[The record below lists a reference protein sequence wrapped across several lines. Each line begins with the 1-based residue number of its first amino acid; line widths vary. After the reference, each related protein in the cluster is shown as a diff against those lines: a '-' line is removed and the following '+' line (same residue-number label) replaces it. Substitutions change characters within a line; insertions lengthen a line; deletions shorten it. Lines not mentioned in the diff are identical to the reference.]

1 VTEAKYGFDVIV
13 VMDSILDSVD
23 WGQRSISLL
32 ERINELD
39 TFEPVIMNIRHTE
52 RHPITWDNNDNVL
65 CTERGISY
73 AREFGAQL
81 PAGWIYRLWHTSS
94 PRTLETCKA
103 IVYGL
108 EQNGVESKIMGE
120 PRTEF
125 VLDNDR
131 FVKIRNGY
139 QVFSDGDESAITLL
153 SNWNK
158 NRYPADVITPP
169 SEFGKGIA
177 HDLSENLDVRC
188 FHILVSHDVWV
199 AALMESWIQVHPDDW
214 VKCLDGFLVQ
224 LKKDRLKTIQPH
236 RTHETGYPSW
246 WIRRGP

>member
-1 VTEAKYGFDVIV
+1 MTEAKYGFNVIV

-23 WGQRSISLL
+23 WGQRSTSFL

-65 CTERGISY
+65 CTERGISC

-81 PAGWIYRLWHTSS
+81 PAGWSYRLWHTSS

-103 IVYGL
+103 IVGGL

-139 QVFSDGDESAITLL
+139 QDFSDGDESAITLL

-177 HDLSENLDVRC
+177 QDLSENLDERC

-199 AALMESWIQVHPDDW
+199 AALMESWIQADPDDW

-224 LKKDRLKTIQPH
+224 LKKEKLKAIQPH
-236 RTHETGYPSW
+236 GIHETDYPSW
-246 WIRRGP
+246 WIR